1 MYILMVLMIATDT
14 RVDAFQL
21 YQVPLLARINFNP
34 RMYEKP

>member
-1 MYILMVLMIATDT
+1 MYLVMVLVIATDT

-21 YQVPLLARINFNP
+21 YQVPLLARIKFNP